1 MDNQEPQKKKKD
13 KASRGSRV
21 NALVILICIDLIGFM
36 ASLYVLKAA
45 KDANLYLIPAALTL
59 VMSVITAMVYVQM
72 RHQDEENRQRIAGDV
87 ADALSAII
95 QITKNDQQMMDKKI
109 EDLSE
114 EYKVPAQEIINALK
128 ALAKVSLGRSKENAT
143 ALINSNE
150 TVVAQVM
157 DLQDKI
163 DSLEK
168 TVDAASNNDL
178 SKVIDDN
185 SHKVAV
191 GLDDLTHD
199 VQRLDQ
205 DMRRLE
211 RVAKD
216 MEIHAPVIQSVQT
229 QPAPAEK
236 NEKDIPSDPDLYDNS
251 KELNEETTCDE
262 PYVQANAEEAEVKP
276 AALQDE
282 SDDSESDDIQD
293 LSSELEPPA
302 DDETETA
309 TDEDL
314 TSLLDAV
321 PEDTDDVETG
331 NDDLDLTID
340 DESEDQEIGPD
351 DLSLDLDEPAS
362 EPADE
367 SVAEEAV
374 AEEAEAEPSEEPELS
389 IEPESTP
396 EPEEEQAA
404 EPEPTPEPEE
414 EQAAEA
420 EPVSEPEPVQEVEP
434 EPAPASDID
443 LSDPNKKL
451 SPDEIAALFAQAT
464 KSPEPASEEEPVIDE
479 QPVSEK
485 NVPDD
490 TPAGASGTDSDN
502 AEAAPAPDTDGDPNR
517 MMTPE
522 EIEALFSNVS

>member
-1 MDNQEPQKKKKD
+1 MIRGFLMDNQEPQKKKKD

-45 KDANLYLIPAALTL
+45 KDANLFLIPAALTL

-109 EDLSE
+109 DDLSE

-211 RVAKD
+211 KVAKD

-236 NEKDIPSDPDLYDNS
+236 NETDIPSAPDLYDNS

-262 PYVQANAEEAEVKP
+262 PYVQANAEEAEAEP
-276 AALQDE
+276 AALQD
-282 SDDSESDDIQD
+282 ESDDIQD

-331 NDDLDLTID
+331 DEDLDLTID

-389 IEPESTP
+389 I
-396 EPEEEQAA
+396 

-502 AEAAPAPDTDGDPNR
+502 AEAAPAPDTNGDPNR

>member
-45 KDANLYLIPAALTL
+45 KDANLFLIPASLTL

-72 RHQDEENRQRIAGDV
+72 RHQDEEDRQRIAGDV

-109 EDLSE
+109 DDLSE

-128 ALAKVSLGRSKENAT
+128 ALAKLSLGRSKENAT

-211 RVAKD
+211 KVAKD
-216 MEIHAPVIQSVQT
+216 MEIHASVIQSVQT

-236 NEKDIPSDPDLYDNS
+236 NETDIPSAPDLYDNS
-251 KELNEETTCDE
+251 KELNEEATCDE
-262 PYVQANAEEAEVKP
+262 PYVQANAEEAEAEP
-276 AALQDE
+276 AALQD
-282 SDDSESDDIQD
+282 ESDDIQD

-321 PEDTDDVETG
+321 PGDTDDVETG
-331 NDDLDLTID
+331 DDDLDLTID

-389 IEPESTP
+389 IEPEPTP

-404 EPEPTPEPEE
+404 EP
-414 EQAAEA
+414 

-502 AEAAPAPDTDGDPNR
+502 AEAAPAPDTNGDPNR

>member
-45 KDANLYLIPAALTL
+45 KDANLFLIPAALTL

-72 RHQDEENRQRIAGDV
+72 RHQDEEDRQRIAGDV

-109 EDLSE
+109 DDLSE

-236 NEKDIPSDPDLYDNS
+236 SETDIPSDPDLYDNS
-251 KELNEETTCDE
+251 KELNEEATCDE
-262 PYVQANAEEAEVKP
+262 PYVQANAEEAEAEP
-276 AALQDE
+276 AALQD
-282 SDDSESDDIQD
+282 ESDDIQD

-340 DESEDQEIGPD
+340 DESRDQEIGPD

-367 SVAEEAV
+367 SVADEAV
-374 AEEAEAEPSEEPELS
+374 AEESEAEPSEEPELS

-414 EQAAEA
+414 KQAA
-420 EPVSEPEPVQEVEP
+420 EPEPVSEP

-502 AEAAPAPDTDGDPNR
+502 AEAAPAPDTNGDPNR

>member
-21 NALVILICIDLIGFM
+21 NALVILICIDLIGLM

-45 KDANLYLIPAALTL
+45 KDANLFLIPAALTL

-72 RHQDEENRQRIAGDV
+72 RHQDEEDRQRIAGDV

-95 QITKNDQQMMDKKI
+95 QITKNDQQLMDKKI
-109 EDLSE
+109 DDLSE

-150 TVVAQVM
+150 AVVAQVM

-236 NEKDIPSDPDLYDNS
+236 SETDIPSDPDLYDNS
-251 KELNEETTCDE
+251 KELNEEATCDQ
-262 PYVQANAEEAEVKP
+262 PYVQANAEEAEAEP
-276 AALQDE
+276 AALQD
-282 SDDSESDDIQD
+282 ESDDIQD

-340 DESEDQEIGPD
+340 DESRDQEIGPD

-367 SVAEEAV
+367 SVADEAV
-374 AEEAEAEPSEEPELS
+374 AEESEAEPSEEPELS

-414 EQAAEA
+414 KQAAEP

-479 QPVSEK
+479 QPVSEE
-485 NVPDD
+485 NVPD
-490 TPAGASGTDSDN
+490 TS
-502 AEAAPAPDTDGDPNR
+502 GDPNR

-522 EIEALFSNVS
+522 EIEALFSHVS

>member
-45 KDANLYLIPAALTL
+45 KDANLFLIPAALTL

-72 RHQDEENRQRIAGDV
+72 RHQDEEDRQRIAGDV
-87 ADALSAII
+87 ADALSAIV
-95 QITKNDQQMMDKKI
+95 QITKNDQQLMDRKI
-109 EDLSE
+109 DDLSE

-150 TVVAQVM
+150 AVVAQVM

-211 RVAKD
+211 KVAKD
-216 MEIHAPVIQSVQT
+216 MEIHAPVIQSVQP

-236 NEKDIPSDPDLYDNS
+236 NETDIQSDPYLYDKS
-251 KELNEETTCDE
+251 KELNEETTCDQ
-262 PYVQANAEEAEVKP
+262 PYVQANAEETEAKLTD
-276 AALQDE
+276 LQDE

-293 LSSELEPPA
+293 LSSELESPA
-302 DDETETA
+302 DDETETV

-331 NDDLDLTID
+331 DDDLDLAID
-340 DESEDQEIGPD
+340 DESRDQEIGPD
-351 DLSLDLDEPAS
+351 DLSLDLDEPES

-367 SVAEEAV
+367 SVADEAV
-374 AEEAEAEPSEEPELS
+374 AEESEAEPSEEPELS
-389 IEPESTP
+389 IEPEPIP
-396 EPEEEQAA
+396 EPEEEQAV
-404 EPEPTPEPEE
+404 EPEPITEPEE
-414 EQAAEA
+414 EQDVEP
-420 EPVSEPEPVQEVEP
+420 EPVSEPVQEVEP

-443 LSDPNKKL
+443 LSDPNKRL

-464 KSPEPASEEEPVIDE
+464 KSPESASEEEPVIDE
-479 QPVSEK
+479 QPVSEE
-485 NVPDD
+485 NVPD
-490 TPAGASGTDSDN
+490 TSS
-502 AEAAPAPDTDGDPNR
+502 DPNR

-522 EIEALFSNVS
+522 EIEALFSHVS

>member
-45 KDANLYLIPAALTL
+45 KDANLFLIPAALTL

-109 EDLSE
+109 DDLSE

-150 TVVAQVM
+150 TLVAQVM

-168 TVDAASNNDL
+168 TVDAASNNNL

-236 NEKDIPSDPDLYDNS
+236 SETDIPSDPDLYDNS
-251 KELNEETTCDE
+251 KELNEEATCDE
-262 PYVQANAEEAEVKP
+262 PYVQANAEEAEAEP
-276 AALQDE
+276 AALQD
-282 SDDSESDDIQD
+282 ESDDIQD

-331 NDDLDLTID
+331 DEDLDLTID

-389 IEPESTP
+389 I
-396 EPEEEQAA
+396 

-502 AEAAPAPDTDGDPNR
+502 AEAAPAPDTNGDPNR

>member
-1 MDNQEPQKKKKD
+1 MIRGFLMDNQEPQKKKKD

-45 KDANLYLIPAALTL
+45 KDANLFLIPAALTL

-72 RHQDEENRQRIAGDV
+72 RHQDEEDRQRIAGDV
-87 ADALSAII
+87 ADALSAIV
-95 QITKNDQQMMDKKI
+95 QITKNDQQLMDRKI
-109 EDLSE
+109 DDLSE

-150 TVVAQVM
+150 AVVAQVM

-211 RVAKD
+211 KVAKD

-236 NEKDIPSDPDLYDNS
+236 NETDIQSDPYLYDKS
-251 KELNEETTCDE
+251 KELNEETTCDQ
-262 PYVQANAEEAEVKP
+262 PYVQANAEETEAKLTD
-276 AALQDE
+276 LQDE

-293 LSSELEPPA
+293 LSSELESPA
-302 DDETETA
+302 DDETETV

-314 TSLLDAV
+314 TSLLDTV
-321 PEDTDDVETG
+321 PDDTDDVETG
-331 NDDLDLTID
+331 DDDLDLAID

-351 DLSLDLDEPAS
+351 VLSLDLDEPAS

-367 SVAEEAV
+367 SVADEAV
-374 AEEAEAEPSEEPELS
+374 AEESEAEPSEEPELS
-389 IEPESTP
+389 IEPEPIP
-396 EPEEEQAA
+396 EPEEEQAV
-404 EPEPTPEPEE
+404 EPEPI
-414 EQAAEA
+414 
-420 EPVSEPEPVQEVEP
+420 SEPVQEVEP
-434 EPAPASDID
+434 VSEPVQEVEQEPAPASDID
-443 LSDPNKKL
+443 LSDPNKRL

-464 KSPEPASEEEPVIDE
+464 KSPESASEEEPVIDE
-479 QPVSEK
+479 QPVSEE
-485 NVPDD
+485 NVPD
-490 TPAGASGTDSDN
+490 TS
-502 AEAAPAPDTDGDPNR
+502 GDPNR

-522 EIEALFSNVS
+522 EIEALFSHVS

>member
-45 KDANLYLIPAALTL
+45 KDANLFLIPAALTL

-109 EDLSE
+109 DDLSE

-211 RVAKD
+211 KVAKD

-236 NEKDIPSDPDLYDNS
+236 NETDIPSAPDLYDNS
-251 KELNEETTCDE
+251 KELNEEATCDE
-262 PYVQANAEEAEVKP
+262 PYVQANAEEAEAEP
-276 AALQDE
+276 AALQD
-282 SDDSESDDIQD
+282 ESDDIQD

-331 NDDLDLTID
+331 DEDLDLTID

-389 IEPESTP
+389 I
-396 EPEEEQAA
+396 

-502 AEAAPAPDTDGDPNR
+502 AEAAPAPDTNGDPNR

>member
-1 MDNQEPQKKKKD
+1 MDNQEPQKKKND

-36 ASLYVLKAA
+36 ASLYMLKAA
-45 KDANLYLIPAALTL
+45 KDANLFLIPAALTL

-72 RHQDEENRQRIAGDV
+72 RHQDEEDRQRIAGDV

-95 QITKNDQQMMDKKI
+95 QITKNDQQLMDKKI
-109 EDLSE
+109 DELSE

-150 TVVAQVM
+150 ALVAQVM

-211 RVAKD
+211 KVAKD

-236 NEKDIPSDPDLYDNS
+236 NETDIPSDPYLYDSS
-251 KELNEETTCDE
+251 KELNEETTGDE
-262 PYVQANAEEAEVKP
+262 PYVQANAEEAEANP

-314 TSLLDAV
+314 TSLLDAA
-321 PEDTDDVETG
+321 PDDTDDVETG
-331 NDDLDLTID
+331 DDDLDLTID

-367 SVAEEAV
+367 AV
-374 AEEAEAEPSEEPELS
+374 AEESEAEPSEEPELS
-389 IEPESTP
+389 IEPEPIP

-404 EPEPTPEPEE
+404 EP
-414 EQAAEA
+414 

-443 LSDPNKKL
+443 LSDPNKRL

-464 KSPEPASEEEPVIDE
+464 KSPEPASEEELAIDE
-479 QPVSEK
+479 QPVSEE

-490 TPAGASGTDSDN
+490 TPADTSGTDSDN
-502 AEAAPAPDTDGDPNR
+502 AEAAPAPDTSGDPNR